1 MVVVSL
7 DYHDLTS
14 LLGKKVPMKE
24 LEDAIPLMGASHEGV
39 EGDTLRVEI
48 DPDRPDLYSIE
59 GLARALRGYLGLET
73 GLPRYEIQVSGI
85 DFIADANVKDVRPF
99 VVGGLVEN
107 LHLTEELLT
116 SIVELQERLHTT
128 LGRKRK
134 RVAIGLHD
142 FDAVEVPL
150 RYRALG
156 PEEARFVPLGAS
168 EEMSLGEILRHHEK
182 GQEYAWILE
191 GKKRLPLI
199 LDVEDRVLSFPPI
212 INGQVTALTPDT
224 TDVFIDVTGT
234 ELSAVQGA
242 LAILITAM
250 AERGGTMRSVTIMY
264 PDEAFETPDLTPEV
278 RELSLARAN
287 DLLGLQ
293 LSARAAVAALKRM
306 RLGARS
312 RKGEIR
318 VEIPAYRTDV
328 MHEVDLV
335 EDLAIGHGILRFEP
349 IVSQAMTTGEA
360 DPINEF
366 TEGLRQVLVGQGLQE
381 VRTLTFQD
389 RGGAYRPRRPRL
401 RLANPITSDLT
412 VVRSSLLPSLLEI
425 LRLNRHRELPQR
437 IFEIDDVVLE
447 GRNARRVAGALIHPK
462 AGFTEVKGLVLG
474 ILRDLGLEGDVE
486 EEDDENLLPGRGA
499 RPVVNA
505 QHLGLLGELKP
516 EVITAYELANPV
528 AVFELD
534 AVALHTLSRRKPTSA
549 SVA

>member
-7 DYHDLTS
+7 DYRDLTS
-14 LLGKKVPMKE
+14 LLGKEIPLTD
-24 LEDAIPLMGASHEGV
+24 LEETIPLMGASHQGV

-59 GLARALRGYLGLET
+59 GLARALRGFLDIEV
-73 GLPRYEIQVSGI
+73 GLPRYEVKVSGI
-85 DFIADANVKDVRPF
+85 DFIADANVKDVRPY
-99 VVGGLVEN
+99 VVGGLVDN
-107 LHLTEELLT
+107 LRLTEEVVT

-134 RVAIGLHD
+134 KVAIGLHD
-142 FDAVEVPL
+142 FDAVEGPL
-150 RYRALG
+150 RYRAFG
-156 PEEARFVPLGAS
+156 PEEARFIPLGGT
-168 EEMSLGEILRHHEK
+168 EEMSLGEILQHHEK
-182 GQEYAWILE
+182 GREYAWILE

-212 INGQVTALTPDT
+212 INGQATALTPET
-224 TDVFIDVTGT
+224 RNVFIDVTGT
-234 ELSAVQGA
+234 DLAAVQGA
-242 LAILITAM
+242 LAILVTAM
-250 AERGGTMRSVTIMY
+250 GERGGSMRSVTVMY
-264 PDEAFETPDLTPEV
+264 PEEALETPDLTPAA

-287 DLLGLQ
+287 ELLGLR

-312 RKGEIR
+312 QKGAIQ
-318 VEIPAYRTDV
+318 VEIHAYRTDV
-328 MHEVDLV
+328 MHEVDLI

-349 IVSQAMTTGEA
+349 VVSRAMTMGEA
-360 DPINEF
+360 AAVNEF

-389 RGGAYRPRRPRL
+389 SEGAYRPRRPRL

-447 GRNARRVAGALIHPK
+447 GRNQRRVSGALIHPK

-499 RPVVNA
+499 RPVVNG
-505 QHLGLLGELKP
+505 QDLGLLGELKP

-534 AVALHTLSRRKPTSA
+534 AGALHTLLGA
-549 SVA
+549 

>member
-7 DYHDLTS
+7 DHRDLTS
-14 LLGKKVPMKE
+14 LLGKEIPLPE
-24 LEDAIPLMGASHEGV
+24 LEEAIPLMGVSHQGV
-39 EGDTLRVEI
+39 EGDSLRVEI
-48 DPDRPDLYSIE
+48 DPDRPDLYSVE
-59 GLARALRGYLGLET
+59 GLARALRGFLDIEV
-73 GLPRYEIQVSGI
+73 GLPRYEVKVSGI
-85 DFIADANVKDVRPF
+85 DLIADANVKDVRPY

-107 LHLTEELLT
+107 LRLTEEVVT

-134 RVAIGLHD
+134 KVAIGLHD
-142 FDAVEVPL
+142 FDAVEGPL
-150 RYRALG
+150 RYRAFG
-156 PEEARFVPLGAS
+156 PEEARFIPLGGTG
-168 EEMSLGEILRHHEK
+168 EMSLGEILQHHEK
-182 GQEYAWILE
+182 GREYAWILE

-212 INGQVTALTPDT
+212 INGQVTALTPET
-224 TDVFIDVTGT
+224 RNVFIDVTGT
-234 ELSAVQGA
+234 DLAAVQGA
-242 LAILITAM
+242 LAILVTAM
-250 AERGGTMRSVTIMY
+250 GERGGSMRSVTVMY
-264 PDEAFETPDLTPEV
+264 PEEALETPDLTPAA

-287 DLLGLQ
+287 ELLGLS

-312 RKGEIR
+312 QKGVIQ

-328 MHEVDLV
+328 MHEVDLI
-335 EDLAIGHGILRFEP
+335 EDLAIGHGLLQFEP
-349 IVSQAMTTGEA
+349 VVSRAMTMGEA
-360 DPINEF
+360 AAVNEF

-389 RGGAYRPRRPRL
+389 SEGAYRPRRPRL

-447 GRNARRVAGALIHPK
+447 GRNQRRVSGALIHPK

-499 RPVVNA
+499 RPVVNG
-505 QHLGLLGELKP
+505 QDLGLLGELKP

-534 AVALHTLSRRKPTSA
+534 AGALHTLLGA
-549 SVA
+549 